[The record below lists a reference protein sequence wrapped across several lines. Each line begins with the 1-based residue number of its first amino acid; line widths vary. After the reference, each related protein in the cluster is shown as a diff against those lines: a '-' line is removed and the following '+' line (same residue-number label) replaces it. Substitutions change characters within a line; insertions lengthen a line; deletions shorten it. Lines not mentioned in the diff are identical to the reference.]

1 MPGGRLLKH
10 IADEHGATPRQVA
23 LGFLLRNK
31 SVFAI
36 PKSSNRHHVEENAA
50 AEDLRLS
57 HIDLDRIDRAF
68 PLGAPKELPML

>member
-1 MPGGRLLKH
+1 
-10 IADEHGATPRQVA
+10 

-57 HIDLDRIDRAF
+57 HMELDRIDRAF